1 MKLNDT
7 QIYLNMFV
15 HYPEIYNAN
24 TISNHLIKYINDSDV
39 FKLINNPQCYV
50 MINSAPHSEEELI
63 KVEINIDR
71 NNVTFINKDK
81 LTATLNNFVEN
92 FFNNRIK
99 VINVEFILL

>member
-7 QIYLNMFV
+7 QIYINMFV

-24 TISNHLIKYINDSDV
+24 TISNNLIKYINDSDV
-39 FKLINNPQCYV
+39 FKLINSPQYYV

-71 NNVTFINKDK
+71 NNVAFINKDK
-81 LTATLNNFVEN
+81 LTSALNNFVEN
-92 FFNNRIK
+92 SFNNRIK